1 MKRISIQ
8 DVEENSRLKQ
18 QLKNDALRVINEGLN
33 FQELLEGLED
43 VVNLYLYLNEDLKKR
58 LQQIN

>member
-8 DVEENSRLKQ
+8 EVEENSRLKQ

>member
-8 DVEENSRLKQ
+8 EVEENSRLKQ

-43 VVNLYLYLNEDLKKR
+43 LVNLYLYLNEDLKKR

>member
-8 DVEENSRLKQ
+8 EVETKKLKQ
-18 QLKNDALRVINEGLN
+18 QLKNDALRVINEGLS

-43 VVNLYLYLNEDLKKR
+43 LVNLYLYLNEDLKKR

>member
-8 DVEENSRLKQ
+8 EVETKKLKQ
-18 QLKNDALRVINEGLN
+18 QLKNDALRVINEGLS

-43 VVNLYLYLNEDLKKR
+43 LVNLYLYLNDAL
-58 LQQIN
+58 

>member
-43 VVNLYLYLNEDLKKR
+43 LVNLYLYLNEDLKKR